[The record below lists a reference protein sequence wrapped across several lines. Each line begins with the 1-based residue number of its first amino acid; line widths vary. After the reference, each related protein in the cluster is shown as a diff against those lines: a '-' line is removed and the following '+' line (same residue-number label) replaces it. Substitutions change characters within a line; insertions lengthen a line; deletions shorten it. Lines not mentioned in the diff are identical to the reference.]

1 MALYVVQSKKPG
13 HLSLRFN
20 TDSPKDAFIQF
31 LNYTEKDKCN
41 GIVIEECDVS
51 KSQFDIYLQGA
62 GTYGTGAYGYVTS
75 YRLSRPSLN
84 IESLIL
90 RHRLANTLIPARNLG
105 CFFIPLDAGTCIYYI
120 PDNCNNLLFSIADD
134 LNNSQLLMST
144 KTLKVV
150 GGRALQLCNSLFSLL
165 VLDCLDL
172 TDFYAP
178 LSTSWKR
185 AFQNSFIDT
194 IVGLQ
199 NQSFVRVKDVEF
211 AFDHCR
217 INTLDFHGMDF
228 SCLFDCEN
236 CFYFSQID
244 TIDLT
249 DIKLS
254 DIYRLAN
261 MFYGATIKNG
271 LDLSKL
277 VLNNNKTHRMYN
289 AMFYEFTSSSLNI
302 RNWTKHRDS
311 IYDKM
316 FVGTKVGKLYTNLN
330 SPFKKQ
336 YKKES
341 KEAF

>member
-1 MALYVVQSKKPG
+1 MAIYTIQSKNPG
-13 HLSLRFN
+13 HLSLWVN
-20 TDSPKDAFIQF
+20 TDSPKDAFMQF
-31 LNYTEKDKCN
+31 INYNEKDKCN

-51 KSQFDIYLQGA
+51 KAQFDIYLHVSS
-62 GTYGTGAYGYVTS
+62 TTSEYVTS
-75 YRLSRPSLN
+75 YRLIRPSLN

-90 RHRLANTLIPARNLG
+90 RHRLANTLIPSRNAG
-105 CFFIPLDAGTCIYYI
+105 CFFIPIDENTCIYYI
-120 PDNCNNLLFSIADD
+120 PDNCNNLLYSISDD
-134 LNNSQLLMST
+134 LNKSQLLSST

-150 GGRALQLCNSLFSLL
+150 GGRALQVCNGLFSMLF
-165 VLDCLDL
+165 LDCLDL

-178 LSTSWKR
+178 MSKSWKC
-185 AFQNSFIDT
+185 AFQSSRIDT

-199 NQSFVRVKDVEF
+199 NQSFVKVEDVEF
-211 AFDHCR
+211 AFDHCK
-217 INTLDFHGMDF
+217 IQTLDFHGMDF
-228 SCLFDCEN
+228 SCLFNCEN

-244 TIDLT
+244 TLDLT

-254 DIYRLAN
+254 AIYRLAN

-271 LDLSKL
+271 LDLSNL
-277 VLNNNKTHRMYN
+277 VLNTNKTRMYN

-302 RNWTKHRDS
+302 RNWAKHRDS

-316 FVGTKVGKLYTNLN
+316 FVGTRVNKLYTNPN